1 VVYINNNDVTRAIRS
16 GAIPP
21 APREKTT
28 SDMYQLGGE
37 QSTSTTK
44 YRNKSLDLHITYYQ
58 SKLLRNIATMSS
70 NNLSIEGVKSSS
82 IIEMIALGISKMDE
96 SEKKKQMKTV
106 NGIFQM
112 NVKSSEGK
120 EGTWTIDFKKE
131 GKVYLG
137 PAKPKADVIINLS
150 DETFQGLADG
160 KINGQKAFMSSQLK
174 VKGNIML
181 ATKLDVLLKSA
192 KSKL

>member
-1 VVYINNNDVTRAIRS
+1 
-16 GAIPP
+16 
-21 APREKTT
+21 
-28 SDMYQLGGE
+28 MYQLGGE

-44 YRNKSLDLHITYYQ
+44 YQNKSLDLHITYYQ

>member
-1 VVYINNNDVTRAIRS
+1 
-16 GAIPP
+16 
-21 APREKTT
+21 
-28 SDMYQLGGE
+28 MYQLGGE

>member
-1 VVYINNNDVTRAIRS
+1 
-16 GAIPP
+16 
-21 APREKTT
+21 
-28 SDMYQLGGE
+28 MYQLGGE

-70 NNLSIEGVKSSS
+70 NNFRVISAFGGFRSDEDKYRCTNRSIEGVKSSS